1 MGRLCLILLI
11 GTIWRP
17 TTLVNMVGILAG
29 IWIEFGKKQEWKAV
43 SHHGAITIVL
53 LGRELG
59 HLRAVF
65 VDFCTAT

>member
-1 MGRLCLILLI
+1 
-11 GTIWRP
+11 
-17 TTLVNMVGILAG
+17 MVGILAG

-53 LGRELG
+53 LGGELG
-59 HLRAVF
+59 RAVF